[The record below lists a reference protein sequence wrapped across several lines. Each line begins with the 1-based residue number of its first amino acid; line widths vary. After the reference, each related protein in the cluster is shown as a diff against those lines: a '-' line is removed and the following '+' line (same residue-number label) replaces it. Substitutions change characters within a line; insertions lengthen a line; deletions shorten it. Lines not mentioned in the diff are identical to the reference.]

1 MVTVITLHCFQ
12 APFKAFFSE
21 IFLLGEKCRVF
32 KGFLLGHASDYLGYL
47 ANQLFDLSFPNE
59 KGKVKMQNSMR

>member
-12 APFKAFFSE
+12 APFKAFE
-21 IFLLGEKCRVF
+21 IFLLGENCRVF
-32 KGFLLGHASDYLGYL
+32 KGFLLGRASDYLGYL